1 MMIWKPGLRDHRTSI
16 TRVTI
21 AAVLLIAAAER
32 GALAQSRADANG
44 LSVRELGISTG
55 YATVQLPSITLG
67 GELPTDA
74 LDAGLVASATAAI
87 DWRHEAP
94 RTTSILDLSGT
105 FTSRARYSNL
115 SAPGGE
121 LTFSVA
127 RALTSRWRV
136 NVGLSDGVATTDQLL
151 YQQTQVGSLA
161 ASSGSFDDLAET
173 VALAKS
179 PNPDLSQAALFVPI
193 NQSLT
198 ASDLYT
204 NLVMAGRVKADA
216 IYARSA
222 RVTINL
228 HTSYATARR
237 ISASTAAGQAILYP
251 DSSAEGA
258 GVAVSYARSERSQV
272 TASFDWSQAS
282 GSYTDKALVGA
293 VGYGWLGRKWF
304 LQGTVGAAFRPF
316 DIPVSGPVTTI
327 RNSSPAIV
335 GSGHV
340 GYKFGTQTLVVEYRH
355 ATHDEFGHGGRD
367 IATGF
372 EGSVQ
377 SAAGSWSWTSPRGS
391 WGAQASASML
401 RGPGNFS
408 YIYAWLST
416 FSVGRQLG
424 SSVRL
429 NGEVLFDRHGS
440 RGFEGFALMREG
452 VRLNVV
458 WAPRRR
464 PAA

>member
-1 MMIWKPGLRDHRTSI
+1 MMTWKRRLRGRRTST

-21 AAVLLIAAAER
+21 AAVLLITAVER
-32 GALAQSRADANG
+32 GALAQSRDGANG
-44 LSVRELGISTG
+44 LSVREVGISTG
-55 YATVQLPSITLG
+55 YATVQLPPITLG

-74 LDAGLVASATAAI
+74 LDADLIAIATAAI
-87 DWRHEAP
+87 DWRHETP
-94 RTTSILDLSGT
+94 RTTSVLDLSGT
-105 FTSRARYSNL
+105 FTGRARYSSLN
-115 SAPGGE
+115 APGGE
-121 LTFSVA
+121 LTFGVSRRLA
-127 RALTSRWRV
+127 SRWRL
-136 NVGLSDGVATTDQLL
+136 NVGLSDGVASTDQLL
-151 YQQTQVGSLA
+151 YQQSQVGSLA
-161 ASSGSFDDLAET
+161 AGAGSFDDLAET

-193 NQSLT
+193 SQSLT

-204 NLVMAGRVKADA
+204 NLVMAGTVKADA
-216 IYARSA
+216 NYARST

-228 HTSYATARR
+228 HASYATARR
-237 ISASTAAGQAILYP
+237 LSASTAAGQAISYP

-258 GVAVSYARSERSQV
+258 GAAVNYARSERSQL
-272 TASFDWSQAS
+272 TASVDWSQAS
-282 GSYTDKALVGA
+282 GSFSDKALVGA

-316 DIPVSGPVTTI
+316 DIAVSGPVTTI

-340 GYKFGTQTLVVEYRH
+340 GYKFRTQTLIVQYRH

-377 SAAGSWSWTSPRGS
+377 SAAGSWSWVSPRGS

-458 WAPRRR
+458 WAPRRQ